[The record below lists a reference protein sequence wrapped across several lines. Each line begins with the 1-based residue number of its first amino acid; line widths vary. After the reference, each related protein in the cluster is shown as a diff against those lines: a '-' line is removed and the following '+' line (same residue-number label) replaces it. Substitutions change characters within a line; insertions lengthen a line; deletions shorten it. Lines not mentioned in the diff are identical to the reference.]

1 MMRVSNSVSQFLFLE
16 DIFNTGKGTTSNAHY
31 CFELKEAVP
40 CEKKKINCVS
50 RLFSE
55 LIGNC

>member
-1 MMRVSNSVSQFLFLE
+1 MMRVSNSVSQLLFHE
-16 DIFNTGKGTTSNAHY
+16 DRFNTGKGTTSNAH